1 MAESYDTWDVM
12 SAADSFATIADCL
25 LREQGVDE
33 GTGFGSNPGLR
44 VGSKIFAMLVRDEL
58 VLKLPAD
65 RCEVLVLADAAV
77 PFERGQGRP
86 LREWVV
92 VGADVEGDWL
102 ALARESL
109 EFVRGASPPRRG
121 REGRRR

>member
-1 MAESYDTWDVM
+1 MTAAE
-12 SAADSFATIADCL
+12 ASFATIADRL
-25 LREQGVDE
+25 LREPAVDE
-33 GTGFGSNPGLR
+33 GTGFGANPGLR
-44 VGSKIFAMLVRDEL
+44 VGGKIFAMLVRDQL

-77 PFERGQGRP
+77 PFDRGQGRP

-92 VGADVEGDWL
+92 VSDEIEPDWL

-109 EFVRGASPPRRG
+109 EFVRGATPPRRG
-121 REGRRR
+121 RDSARARSSRRRR

>member
-1 MAESYDTWDVM
+1 VTSAEGT
-12 SAADSFATIADCL
+12 FATIADRL
-25 LREQGVDE
+25 LREPGVDE

-44 VGSKIFAMLVRDEL
+44 VGGKIFAMLVHGEL
-58 VLKLPAD
+58 VLKLPAS
-65 RCEVLVLADAAV
+65 RCEVLVFADAAV

-92 VGADVEGDWL
+92 VSADVEGDWL

-109 EFVRGASPPRRG
+109 EFVRGATPPRRG
-121 REGRRR
+121 RERPSGRSPRHR